1 MLSTLV
7 SPAFLLGDTP
17 LLAELVEKSDA
28 RGTAVSNALGPAAR
42 RALQAFLEAV
52 RVDERNAAWAPA
64 IFVEGEALREIHRE
78 GIYVLYRLLF
88 VLFAEAA
95 NALPLDKPLY
105 REAYSLERM
114 RDEFSADVAFADNS
128 YALWDGVKALIRL
141 VDSGAQTDE
150 FRIPA
155 YNGGLF
161 GAKHTLVLDGAWV
174 SDRAFAEVLRELTT
188 VRLGTGRRATRDR
201 VSFRELG
208 VGQLGA
214 VFEGLLDYEP
224 HVARE
229 ELFEVPTGT
238 GKAKGISFLP
248 MSALGAV
255 KNLPESPDVHERE
268 FYLQAWGGQRKSTGA
283 YYTPCVIA
291 DYLVREALRPQ
302 VEGLSSDAILEIAVC
317 DPAMGSGGFLVS
329 ATEFLG
335 DAYYRARI
343 AEGTFDADDERAEID
358 RVAAK
363 RIVAER
369 CIYGVD
375 VNPMAVELA
384 KVSLWLTTLSY
395 DRPLS
400 FFDHHLRCGNSL
412 LGAPLR
418 DDRGAITS
426 DRIRT
431 IPVAALAPVDKEAT
445 KDERAAQQRIAK
457 RNAAQLK
464 AIELGGNRSLFMLD
478 LAEPL
483 AEYAAARKRLSAD
496 DPTQSAQ
503 DAVELI
509 RAKERRLRDLTE
521 DPRSP
526 FFKLKEIADLW
537 MSPWFWPH
545 DPAADTDGNPVEP
558 PTTDDYATMASE
570 IWSGGPRSESG
581 QRILDESRRL
591 SRGLRFFHWEI
602 EFPEVFERGGFH
614 AVVGNPPWE
623 TLSPKTQE
631 FFSNYDPLFRTYS
644 KQRAVERM
652 NALRAAPSVEA
663 SYRRYARDSYH
674 LAAYLKTAGIYTW
687 YAQANLGKGDFDLFR
702 AFVERDHKALRRTGS
717 VAQVVPSGFYMNSN
731 CAEVRRQMMF
741 EAGSIRSLVANQN
754 ERFVFAIEHGV
765 KFALLVADRSIERS
779 TVEVAFFTGKD
790 EHGMMRAR
798 SASQLAEV
806 LASSTTYL
814 IQLPLALIQGL
825 SPQTLA
831 IPELAENLD
840 VALVEHLWRN
850 GIQFSEAFERQYCVE
865 LHMTGDSHLFIE
877 RDQLEAMG
885 ATFDGLRWYHTERG
899 EFWPLIEGKHFY
911 QNEFPVGQFR
921 YWIEA
926 RHSQL
931 LPKFNSIPVNHFE
944 RLAWRDIASSGN
956 ERTLIAAE
964 IPGRSFANHKA
975 PTFRGGLMDSA
986 QRRILAQLLNSFV
999 FDRQIRIRGATTI
1012 TFTLLDTM
1020 RVPPS
1025 IHELTVDNS
1034 DKATVEALLLAAYK
1048 LPFKLAEHVMSGF
1061 PLLDRLE
1068 PALPGERRSTVTRD
1082 LVLARYAEVVGDPK
1096 ASWYRE
1102 RADRATSLG
1111 ARPFVPETRDVSETA
1126 EPTLEIVQDMA

>member
-1 MLSTLV
+1 
-7 SPAFLLGDTP
+7 
-17 LLAELVEKSDA
+17 
-28 RGTAVSNALGPAAR
+28 
-42 RALQAFLEAV
+42 
-52 RVDERNAAWAPA
+52 
-64 IFVEGEALREIHRE
+64 
-78 GIYVLYRLLF
+78 
-88 VLFAEAA
+88 
-95 NALPLDKPLY
+95 
-105 REAYSLERM
+105 
-114 RDEFSADVAFADNS
+114 
-128 YALWDGVKALIRL
+128 
-141 VDSGAQTDE
+141 
-150 FRIPA
+150 
-155 YNGGLF
+155 LF

-208 VGQLGA
+208 VAQLGA

-229 ELFEVPTGT
+229 DLFEVPTGT

-255 KNLPESPDVHERE
+255 KNVPESPDVRERQ

-283 YYTPCVIA
+283 YYTPRVIA

-302 VEGLSSDAILEIAVC
+302 VDELSSDAILEIAVC

-343 AEGTFDADDERAEID
+343 AEGTFDADGERAEFD
-358 RVAAK
+358 RIAAK

-418 DDRGAITS
+418 DARGAITS

-431 IPVAALAPVDKEAT
+431 IPVAALAAVDKEAT

-464 AIELGGNRSLFMLD
+464 EIEAGGNRSLFTLD

-496 DPTQSAQ
+496 DATQSSA
-503 DAVELI
+503 DAAELI

-545 DPAADTDGNPVEP
+545 DPALDAGRKPVEP
-558 PTTDDYATMASE
+558 PTTDDYATMVGE
-570 IWSGGPRSESG
+570 IWADGPRSERG
-581 QRILDESRRL
+581 QRILDESRRV
-591 SRGLRFFHWEI
+591 SRRLRFFHWEI

-623 TLSPKTQE
+623 TLSPETRE
-631 FFSNYDPLFRTYS
+631 FFSNYDPLFRSYG
-644 KQRAVERM
+644 KQRAITM
-652 NALRAAPSVEA
+652 MTKLRAEPRVEA
-663 SYRRYARDSYH
+663 GYRQYARDSYH
-674 LAAYLKTAGIYTW
+674 LAAFLKTSGIYTW
-687 YAQANLGKGDFDLFR
+687 YAEGNLGKGDFDLFR
-702 AFVERDHKALRRTGS
+702 AFVERDHRALRANGRIG
-717 VAQVVPSGFYMNSN
+717 QVLKDGIYINAN
-731 CAEVRRQMMF
+731 CSEIRRQLVT
-741 EAGSIRSLVANQN
+741 AGAIRSLIVN
-754 ERFVFAIEHGV
+754 ENRKTVFRIHSSI
-765 KFALLVADRSIERS
+765 KIALLIAERGEPRPG
-779 TVEVAFFTGKD
+779 VPLAYFVGKD
-790 EHGMMRAR
+790 EDGQERAR
-798 SASQLAEV
+798 SARELDTV
-806 LASSTTYL
+806 LASPNAHL
-814 IQLPLALIQGL
+814 VMIPLALIRSL
-825 SPQTLA
+825 FPQTLA
-831 IPELAENLD
+831 FPEIGDARD
-840 VALVEHLWRN
+840 VALVEHLSRH
-850 GIQFSEAFERQYCVE
+850 GIRFGEAWTPQYCAE
-865 LHMTGDSHLFIE
+865 LHMTSDSHLFVE
-877 RDQLEAMG
+877 REQLEAMK
-885 ATFDGLRWYHTERG
+885 ATFDGIRWHHTERG
-899 EFWPLIEGKHFY
+899 EFWPLVEGKHIY
-911 QNEFPVGQFR
+911 QNEFPVGDFR
-921 YWIEA
+921 YWIES

-931 LPKFNSIPVNHFE
+931 LPKTNGVPVNHFE
-944 RLAWRDIASSGN
+944 RLAWRDVASSTN
-956 ERTLIAAE
+956 ERTVISAL
-964 IPGRSFANHKA
+964 IPGRTFANNKA
-975 PTFRGGLMDSA
+975 KTIRGGTMTSKMLTNISV
-986 QRRILAQLLNSFV
+986 LLNSFV
-999 FDRQIRIRGATTI
+999 FDWAIRMRGATTI
-1012 TFTLLDTM
+1012 TNTLLNEGSAPRGLADLHFQVDPAEAEGEIM
-1020 RVPPS
+1020 R
-1025 IHELTVDNS
+1025 
-1034 DKATVEALLLAAYK
+1034 AFA
-1048 LPFKLAEHVMSGF
+1048 LPFILAERVMAGF

-1082 LVLARYAEVVGDPK
+1082 LVLAGYAEVVGDPK
-1096 ASWYRE
+1096 AAWYRE

-1111 ARPFVPETRDVSETA
+1111 ARPFVPETRDVPETP
-1126 EPTLEIVQDMA
+1126 EPIFEIVQDMV